1 MSGVAMSV
9 NLELDQPVLF
19 LCSDELERVLPA
31 FAKFAPITCNEL
43 SIALPEQLQA
53 MNAEFYIDF
62 FMLSQCDVVGI
73 SNSIFSFAACLLN
86 ERGQQFFRPCWDF
99 STKFVKFDPWDS
111 LPLLYIGGQP
121 KLSKRLDEVISV
133 ALATQ
138 CKIGLLKCRCL
149 QVPIEYIRRWLVRV
163 YLRYQVAG
171 LRGVFRSFN

>member
-1 MSGVAMSV
+1 M
-9 NLELDQPVLF
+9 LF
-19 LCSDELERVLPA
+19 LRSDELERVLPA
-31 FAKFAPITCNEL
+31 FAKFAPVTCNDL
-43 SIALPEQLQA
+43 SIVLPEPLQA

-99 STKFVKFDPWDS
+99 STKFVQFDPWDS

-121 KLSKRLDEVISV
+121 KLLKRIDEVAAV

-138 CKIGLLKCRCL
+138 GKIGLLKCFCL
-149 QVPIEYIRRWLVRV
+149 QVPISVTRQWLMRA

-171 LRGVFRSFN
+171 LRGVLRELNDRNGYA